1 MVFKLL
7 FHNLGS
13 AVTILFVC
21 RTAHFAR
28 RSALP
33 VCVYDKY
40 ICLERDNH
48 CNVTSKSLQYWN
60 RWNGAPRFMY
70 ESVSKHPFFKKEN
83 TNLYQNSRNY
93 RHYKQHFINPYK
105 SWSLWFK
112 RSRQIF
118 FILIYRALFQGNFH
132 QNKMTCNKW
141 SPTLVP
147 VYTCTL

>member
-1 MVFKLL
+1 MVFKQL

-21 RTAHFAR
+21 RTA
-28 RSALP
+28 LP
-33 VCVYDKY
+33 ICVYMISIYAWKEK
-40 ICLERDNH
+40 ITAMLQVNH
-48 CNVTSKSLQYWN
+48 CNIETGEMVHQGLCMKVFPNTL
-60 RWNGAPRFMY
+60 
-70 ESVSKHPFFKKEN
+70 FKKEN

-112 RSRQIF
+112 RTRQFF